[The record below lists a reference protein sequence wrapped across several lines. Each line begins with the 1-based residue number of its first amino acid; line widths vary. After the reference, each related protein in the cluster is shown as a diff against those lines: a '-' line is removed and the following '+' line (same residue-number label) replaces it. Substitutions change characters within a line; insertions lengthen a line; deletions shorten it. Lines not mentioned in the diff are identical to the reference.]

1 MCDDAFTG
9 LHNLPKNKRPQLV
22 FCIDSESRSESIC
35 FSIPDRDSGDT
46 FVAVIFASYSGLC
59 NPCDH
64 ILRKQSYTLV

>member
-1 MCDDAFTG
+1 MWDVAFAR
-9 LHNLPKNKRPQLV
+9 LHNFAKNKRPQLL

-35 FSIPDRDSGDT
+35 LSIPDRDSGDT
-46 FVAVIFASYSGLC
+46 FFTVIFASYSGLC